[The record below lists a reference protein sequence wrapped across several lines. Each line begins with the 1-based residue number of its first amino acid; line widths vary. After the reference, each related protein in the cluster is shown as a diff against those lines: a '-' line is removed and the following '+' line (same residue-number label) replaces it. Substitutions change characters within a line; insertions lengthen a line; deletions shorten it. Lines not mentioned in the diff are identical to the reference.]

1 MWSAG
6 YVSMYMQLKLSVFL
20 YRPYIIDLEST
31 NGTYVNNKRIDAARY
46 VELKEKVNFC
56 ANSLFLIATTHIS
69 YTFLEWLRGANK
81 SLE

>member
-1 MWSAG
+1 MLLW
-6 YVSMYMQLKLSVFL
+6 LSRCLFL

-56 ANSLFLIATTHIS
+56 AVYLNSLSSQLLLAV
-69 YTFLEWLRGANK
+69 ANK
-81 SLE
+81 